1 MDKIE
6 GFQEFLAT
14 QSVQLPVLGF
24 LFNLV
29 LAAILATLLAIV
41 YQRFGSSF
49 GNRKNFSK
57 NFVLLAMTTMFV
69 IAIVKSS
76 LALSLGLVGALSIV
90 RFRAAIKEPEE
101 LLFLFLSIAIGLGLG
116 ADQRL
121 ITVLALLVIML
132 LIVASKYLGKSNTES
147 EIQLQISFKKNTDLS
162 FDEILKLLEKECEQ
176 ASLKR
181 LSEDSESVEYIFD
194 IKIKGA
200 EEISNIKK
208 ELSIKN
214 KDVKINFLSNKI

>member
-1 MDKIE
+1 MNKIE

-29 LAAILATLLAIV
+29 LAALLATLLAIV

-49 GNRKNFSK
+49 GNRKAFSK

-101 LLFLFLSIAIGLGLG
+101 LMFLFLAISIGLGLG

-121 ITVLALLVIML
+121 ITLLAFTVILL
-132 LIVASKYLGKSNTES
+132 LIIASRYFNRSDTES
-147 EIQLQISFKKNTDLS
+147 EVQLQISLHKNKKLS
-162 FDEILKLLEKECEQ
+162 FEKILKLLEKECEQ
-176 ASLKR
+176 VALRR
-181 LSEDSESVEYIFD
+181 LSDNGEMIEYIFE
-194 IKIKGA
+194 INVKGS
-200 EEISNIKK
+200 EEISNIKN
-208 ELSIKN
+208 ELSKVE
-214 KDVKINFLSNKI
+214 KTVRINFLSNKV